1 MFKHIDMGAAM
12 QRVAERKIEEAIRA
26 GKFDRLEGAGLPLE
40 LEPMPA
46 DENARLLWWAIR
58 LLRQND
64 VIPDEIKL
72 RKAISVATE
81 AARTA
86 PNEATLRQR
95 LADANAMV
103 RQLNTLGTNAI
114 AGNVAPI
121 DVELEAARW
130 RDRQRK

>member
-46 DENARLLWWAIR
+46 DENARLMWWAIR

-72 RKAISVATE
+72 RKAIAVTTA
-81 AARTA
+81 AARAAT
-86 PNEATLRQR
+86 NEATVRQR
-95 LADANAMV
+95 LAEANAMI

-114 AGNVAPI
+114 AGNVSPL

-130 RDRQRK
+130 RDRQRA